1 MKRIAVY
8 CGSKTGNDP
17 IFVEAAK
24 TLGKELADQKI
35 DLVYGGGAI
44 GLMGV
49 IANAVL
55 DNHGKAIGVIPDK
68 LYELEVAHT
77 GLTELYRV
85 KTMHER
91 KALMADLSD
100 GFIAMPGGIGTLEE
114 ITEVMTWAQIGYHD
128 KPCSFFNVAGYY
140 DHFFRFFENMQAQ
153 GFLYHSL
160 KVSAIV
166 EDQAQTLLSKLKAA
180 DSNG

>member
-8 CGSKTGNDP
+8 CGSKTGEDP
-17 IFVEAAK
+17 KFIEAAK
-24 TLGKELADQKI
+24 SLGEELARNKI
-35 DLVYGGGAI
+35 ELVYGGGGI

-49 IANAVL
+49 VAEAVL
-55 DNHGKAIGVIPDK
+55 DNHGKAIGVIPDR
-68 LYELEVAHT
+68 LYEMEVAHT

-114 ITEVMTWAQIGYHD
+114 IMEVLTWAQIGYHQ
-128 KPCSFFNVAGYY
+128 KPCSFLNVAGYY
-140 DHFFRFFENMQAQ
+140 DHFFHFFEKMQQ
-153 GFLYHSL
+153 EGFLYHAL
-160 KVSAIV
+160 NEAAIIG
-166 EDQAQTLLSKLKAA
+166 ESPSILISKLKAA
-180 DSNG
+180 ASR

>member
-8 CGSKTGNDP
+8 CGSKTGNNP
-17 IFVEAAK
+17 HFIEAAK
-24 TLGKELADQKI
+24 DLGKELVSHNIA
-35 DLVYGGGAI
+35 LVYGGGGI

-49 IANAVL
+49 IANEVL
-55 DNHGKAIGVIPDK
+55 ENHGKAIGVIPDR
-68 LYELEVAHT
+68 LYEMEVAHT

-114 ITEVMTWAQIGYHD
+114 ITEIMTWAQIGYHD
-128 KPCSFFNVAGYY
+128 KPCSFLNVAGYY
-140 DHFFRFFENMQAQ
+140 DHFFDFFEDMQSH
-153 GFLYHSL
+153 GFLYHDL
-160 KVSAIV
+160 KESVLIEENV
-166 EDQAQTLLSKLKAA
+166 KILVSKLKAA
-180 DSNG
+180 SSNS